1 MYCMNYFEH
10 MILEEVKQSYNNI
23 IEEKNQELSK
33 LKNTIFQVGTARLII
48 VIACFVLGY
57 LFWRETEIVIAIIG
71 ISLMS
76 FLYLMKYHNRLFI
89 KKKYC
94 ELLISNAKNELKAI
108 NYDFSS
114 FDGATEKADAN
125 HSYSLDLDIFGDHS
139 FFQSINRTVTSLGK
153 DKLANTLLYPFEVKH
168 EIEKQQAAIKELVSK
183 PKLLNHFRAI
193 GQMSDTEG
201 LNISLFSEQ
210 FKQTKLLSNSLWRYF
225 VYIAPA
231 SFITIFILTILNIFP
246 STAIGICWTVF
257 FLFSLIPLKDINA
270 KIGLFNKKLDTLR
283 TYSDLFKIIETE
295 NFNSDLLKELQL
307 KVKESKSASVAIHQL
322 KSHSNNLDQ
331 SSNVLGLLILN
342 PILFWNVLYAIK
354 IEKWI
359 TSHEADVEEWFST
372 LAKVDSLISLA
383 IFGYT
388 HPDYTYPQVS
398 DTFILEGKDLGH
410 PLINRNVCVRN
421 DVSIEK
427 NPFFLVVTGANMAGK
442 STYLRTIGINL
453 TLACAGAPICATSLK
468 FYPYRLVTN
477 LRTSDSLADN
487 ESYFFAEL
495 KRLKMII
502 NRLQAKEPLFII
514 LDEILKG
521 TNSEDKQK
529 GSIALMKQLVSLD
542 GNGIIATHDL
552 VLGNL
557 EKEFPDAIKN
567 YRFEADIKDEHL
579 SFTYKIRE
587 GVAQNM
593 NASFLMKKMGITGLE

>member
-1 MYCMNYFEH
+1 MT
-10 MILEEVKQSYNNI
+10 LEEVKQSYKII
-23 IEEKNQELSK
+23 IEEKSRELSK
-33 LKNTIFQVGTARLII
+33 LKNTIFQVGTARLAV
-48 VIACFVLGY
+48 VIGCFVLCY
-57 LFWRETEIVIAIIG
+57 LFWKEAEIVIAIIG
-71 ISLMS
+71 ISLVS
-76 FLYLMKYHNRLFI
+76 FLYLMKFHNRLFI

-94 ELLISNAKNELKAI
+94 ELLISNADNELKAI
-108 NYDFSS
+108 KYDFSS
-114 FDGATEKADAN
+114 FDGAPEKVDAN
-125 HSYSLDLDIFGDHS
+125 HSYSLDLDIFGEHS
-139 FFQSINRTVTSLGK
+139 FFQSINRTVTSFGK
-153 DKLANTLLYPFEVKH
+153 DKLANTLLYPFEQKR
-168 EIEKQQAAIKELVSK
+168 EIEEQQEAIRELAAK

-193 GQMSDTEG
+193 GQISDTEG
-201 LNISLFSEQ
+201 LDVSLFSQQ
-210 FKQTKLLSNSLWRYF
+210 FKQTKLLSGSVWRYF
-225 VYIAPA
+225 VYIAPL
-231 SFITIFILTILNIFP
+231 SFVAILLLTVFNVIPN
-246 STAIGICWTVF
+246 TAIGICWTIF
-257 FLFSLIPLKDINA
+257 FALSLIPLKDINA
-270 KIGLFNKKLDTLR
+270 KIGLFNKKLDTLS

-295 NFNSDLLKELQL
+295 AFETDLLKELQL
-307 KVKESKSASVAIHQL
+307 KVKESKSASSAIKQL

-331 SSNVLGLLILN
+331 SSNILGLLILN
-342 PILFWNVLYAIK
+342 PILFWNVRYAISV
-354 IEKWI
+354 EKWI
-359 TSHEADVEEWFST
+359 TNHEKDIAEWFST
-372 LAKVDSLISLA
+372 LAKVDSLVSLG

-388 HPDYTYPQVS
+388 HPDYAYPEVA
-398 DTFILEGKDLGH
+398 DTFMLEGKELGH

-421 DVSIEK
+421 DVSIER

-442 STYLRTIGINL
+442 STYLRTVGINL
-453 TLACAGAPICATSLK
+453 ALACAGAPVCATSLK

-502 NRLQAKEPLFII
+502 DRLQAKEPLFII

-587 GVAQNM
+587 GIAQNM
-593 NASFLMKKMGITGLE
+593 NASFLMKKMGITGL